1 MKVRVK
7 VEGKTFDVEID
18 SLQTQPV
25 IARVDGTPIEVWM
38 ESGTSEQL
46 PADQAPAQSTARIK
60 DKRTELRAPIPGT
73 ITSVSV
79 KAGDTVTY
87 GQEICILDAMKM
99 KNPIRSP
106 RDGEIGE
113 VTITV
118 GQTVKYDDLLV
129 TFSQSEPGEPTDR

>member
-7 VEGKTFDVEID
+7 IEGKTFEVEID

-25 IARVDGTPIEVWM
+25 VALVDGTPVEVWL
-38 ESGTSEQL
+38 ESAS
-46 PADQAPAQSTARIK
+46 ADRPHLDQTPTASKAASK
-60 DKRTELRAPIPGT
+60 DKRSDIRAPIPGT
-73 ITSVSV
+73 ITSVAV
-79 KAGDTVTY
+79 KAGDRVAY

-113 VTITV
+113 VCITV
-118 GQTVKYDDLLV
+118 GQIVKHNDLLV
-129 TFSQSEPGEPTDR
+129 TFALSDNT